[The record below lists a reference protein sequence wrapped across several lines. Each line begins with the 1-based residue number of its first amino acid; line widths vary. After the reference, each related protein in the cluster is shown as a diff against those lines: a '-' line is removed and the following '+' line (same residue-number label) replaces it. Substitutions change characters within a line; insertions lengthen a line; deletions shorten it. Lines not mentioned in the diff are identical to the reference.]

1 MCVNIF
7 IGGIITKVIPHKEI
21 SQILD
26 RVIPGEPQL
35 IVSLVEFG
43 LKRPLKVELEVVV
56 FFEGR
61 SIAYLSAHGAGS
73 VAVDILLNSPKQR
86 AFFISL
92 DIDTWIVVGIRHA
105 FNPLLDNELIL
116 TMLELPNLQLLF
128 ALS

>member
-1 MCVNIF
+1 M
-7 IGGIITKVIPHKEI
+7 
-21 SQILD
+21 
-26 RVIPGEPQL
+26 

-92 DIDTWIVVGIRHA
+92 DIDTWIVVGIKHA
-105 FNPLLDNELIL
+105 FNPLLDNQLIL